1 MGGYNVFI
9 EGAAEPSAEG
19 ITRAATAIG
28 ARFGMPAEAIA
39 QRMKQGRFRAKSNL
53 ELAAATKFAKQL
65 GQLGAVCSVEDAA
78 GNKVEAKAATSAL
91 LPPAPAK
98 SSRPSS
104 SLDVATPVPKPA
116 GTKTP
121 PGGYQSGLAAA
132 FGGEQVSRPDTD
144 LGVLTAESSALSL
157 SSLDGETEADTATPA
172 AESLAPPDP
181 SERENL
187 FRPPEE
193 SEAADNLE
201 LVIAPPTRATPPPMQ
216 AVTFDEAPAEPAVG
230 AGPVSGTQPVVSVPD
245 ENALVRAKRALATKP
260 RMRLAAGVL
269 LAILLGFIPTTLF
282 ASWRE
287 GSAYADSRK
296 EIHNMYADVLESRS
310 ADDWRALDERVKG
323 VREGMSS
330 SRQTLAITSMLIW
343 GAAGGGVAFWWFRK
357 LPWDSWATN

>member
-19 ITRAATAIG
+19 IARAATAIG
-28 ARFGMPAEAIA
+28 SHFGMPAEAIA

-78 GNKVEAKAATSAL
+78 GNKVGAKAATSAP

-132 FGGEQVSRPDTD
+132 FGEQVSRPDTD
-144 LGVLTAESSALSL
+144 LGVLTADSSALSL
-157 SSLDGETEADTATPA
+157 SSLDGQTEADTAKPA
-172 AESLAPPDP
+172 AESFAPPDP
-181 SERENL
+181 AERENL

-201 LVIAPPTRATPPPMQ
+201 LAIAPPTRATPPAMD
-216 AVTFDEAPAEPAVG
+216 AVTFDEAAPEPAAA
-230 AGPVSGTQPVVSVPD
+230 AGPLSGAQPVVSVPD

-260 RMRLAAGVL
+260 RVRLLAGVM
-269 LAILLGFIPTTLF
+269 LAIVLGFIPATLF
-282 ASWRE
+282 ATWRE
-287 GSAYADSRK
+287 GSVYADSRK
-296 EIHNMYADVLESRS
+296 EIHNMYADVLKSHS
-310 ADDWRALDERVKG
+310 ADEWRGLDERVKG

-330 SRQTLAITSMLIW
+330 SRQTMAITSMLIW
-343 GAAGGGVAFWWFRK
+343 GAAGGGLAFLWFRK
-357 LPWDSWATN
+357 LPWDRWET